1 MTKVMAVGKYLQ
13 PDEEFVIS
21 DLETIHIVSEPL
33 RLQILEILKETPKTV
48 KMVSKELGVNQVKL
62 YYHFKLLEEHGLLR
76 ITEERMVS
84 HLIEKVYQTRARS
97 IRIATDLLTSEKA
110 VSESSETLLA
120 YVFDKARAKLKKG
133 LQEGWV
139 SSDPSAPPQ
148 NRFTALRG
156 SMRLAPDQA
165 TPVLRPAGSP
175 ERRLF
180 RHAVQPALR
189 RGLVRFRGRHVPGA
203 HLLPQPARRGRE
215 TLTAFFCAPN
225 RAGILLEP
233 ASHPPDRE
241 CLLQPPGSQRHP
253 GACPAR
259 DQPDLARGRIHG
271 GAGRQRL
278 GKIHPPAP
286 DECPAAARQRQVG

>member
-48 KMVSKELGVNQVKL
+48 KMVAKELGINQVKL
-62 YYHFKLLEEHGLLR
+62 YYHFKMLEEHGLLR

-97 IRIATDLLTSEKA
+97 IRIATDLLVSEKS

-133 LQEGWV
+133 LQEGWIG
-139 SSDPSAPPQ
+139 SDPTAEPQ

-165 TPVLRPAGSP
+165 TQFFGRLEALSEDFFAMQSSPPSGGDWYDFVVAMYPVRISSP
-175 ERRLF
+175 S
-180 RHAVQPALR
+180 
-189 RGLVRFRGRHVPGA
+189 
-203 HLLPQPARRGRE
+203 LP
-215 TLTAFFCAPN
+215 
-225 RAGILLEP
+225 
-233 ASHPPDRE
+233 
-241 CLLQPPGSQRHP
+241 
-253 GACPAR
+253 
-259 DQPDLARGRIHG
+259 
-271 GAGRQRL
+271 
-278 GKIHPPAP
+278 
-286 DECPAAARQRQVG
+286 VGEEKS

>member
-48 KMVSKELGVNQVKL
+48 KMVSKELGINQVKL

-97 IRIATDLLTSEKA
+97 IRIATDLLTSEKS

-133 LQEGWV
+133 LQEGWIGN
-139 SSDPSAPPQ
+139 DPSADPRH
-148 NRFTALRG
+148 RFTALRG
-156 SMRLAPDQA
+156 SMRLAPEQA
-165 TPVLRPAGSP
+165 A
-175 ERRLF
+175 
-180 RHAVQPALR
+180 
-189 RGLVRFRGRHVPGA
+189 
-203 HLLPQPARRGRE
+203 
-215 TLTAFFCAPN
+215 AFFTRLEALSEDFFAQESSPPSGGDWYDCVVAMYPVRLSAP
-225 RAGILLEP
+225 A
-233 ASHPPDRE
+233 
-241 CLLQPPGSQRHP
+241 Q
-253 GACPAR
+253 
-259 DQPDLARGRIHG
+259 
-271 GAGRQRL
+271 
-278 GKIHPPAP
+278 AP
-286 DECPAAARQRQVG
+286 TEEKA

>member
-1 MTKVMAVGKYLQ
+1 MTKVMAVGKYIQ

-97 IRIATDLLTSEKA
+97 IRIATDLLTSEKS

-133 LQEGWV
+133 LAGGLDRQR
-139 SSDPSAPPQ
+139 PFRRPAPPLHRPA
-148 NRFTALRG
+148 RFHAPGARAGRRLLHPPGSAERG
-156 SMRLAPDQA
+156 F
-165 TPVLRPAGSP
+165 LRPG
-175 ERRLF
+175 
-180 RHAVQPALR
+180 VQPALR
-189 RGLVRFRGRHVPGA
+189 RRLVRLRGGHVPGA
-203 HLLPQPARRGRE
+203 A
-215 TLTAFFCAPN
+215 
-225 RAGILLEP
+225 
-233 ASHPPDRE
+233 
-241 CLLQPPGSQRHP
+241 
-253 GACPAR
+253 
-259 DQPDLARGRIHG
+259 
-271 GAGRQRL
+271 
-278 GKIHPPAP
+278 
-286 DECPAAARQRQVG
+286 